1 MPQPTKFLDSPGLTL
16 YDQNIKN
23 YIDNIVENDIGPE
36 IDAKADDS
44 VFGASGSTHSKG
56 LVPDPGA
63 TSGSTK
69 FLREDGTWAVPSGGG
84 GGGSGDV
91 NVIES
96 ISVNNVAQTVD
107 ANKNV
112 NITVPTVP
120 DVWQFDMTQCQ
131 PNAIIGTLYH
141 NGIQVTSGNYYMQLW
156 WYKGGS
162 SSFTTVG
169 SITFTSGYVWITPGP
184 SSPAR
189 EILTDSSVYTI
200 SVEIFADSS
209 YTQFLCSA
217 PYCRVATSISSGE
230 HGYVTGDQV
239 YDYVQANKGDANL
252 IESISVNGTS
262 QTITNKNVELTV
274 PVAAQA
280 MASGDTGYVTGDM
293 LYTVMSDIETFL
305 ANY

>member
-1 MPQPTKFLDSPGLTL
+1 MPSSTKFLDSSGLTL
-16 YDQNIKN
+16 YDQNIKD
-23 YIDNIVENDIGPE
+23 YIDDIIENDISPA
-36 IDAKADDS
+36 IDAKANDS

-69 FLREDGTWAVPSGGG
+69 FLREDGTWAVPAGGSGGG
-84 GGGSGDV
+84 GGGDT

-112 NITVPTVP
+112 NI
-120 DVWQFDMTQCQ
+120 
-131 PNAIIGTLYH
+131 
-141 NGIQVTSGNYYMQLW
+141 
-156 WYKGGS
+156 
-162 SSFTTVG
+162 
-169 SITFTSGYVWITPGP
+169 
-184 SSPAR
+184 
-189 EILTDSSVYTI
+189 
-200 SVEIFADSS
+200 
-209 YTQFLCSA
+209 
-217 PYCRVATSISSGE
+217 
-230 HGYVTGDQV
+230 
-239 YDYVQANKGDANL
+239 
-252 IESISVNGTS
+252 
-262 QTITNKNVELTV
+262 TV